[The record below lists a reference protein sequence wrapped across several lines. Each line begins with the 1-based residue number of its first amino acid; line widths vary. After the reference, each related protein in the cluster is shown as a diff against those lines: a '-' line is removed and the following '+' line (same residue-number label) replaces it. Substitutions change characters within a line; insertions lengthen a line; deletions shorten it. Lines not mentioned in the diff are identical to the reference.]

1 MEPVVL
7 NLNGWS
13 GTGKTFLL
21 NSFATANP
29 GAIQLLTPS
38 RIGEPFEVAAVNWG
52 DHAAVALDEV
62 LMWERKSVAAGIAE
76 LEQFAEQHGK
86 KLILVTQWEADLESN
101 GIVLQTNPAKLRLEG
116 RRDAVLF
123 EYDGKKIRFPS

>member
-21 NSFATANP
+21 NAFAAANP

-38 RIGEPFEVAAVNWG
+38 RIGEQFEATAVNWS

-62 LMWERKSVAAGIAE
+62 LMWERTSVALGIAE
-76 LEQFAEQHGK
+76 LERFAEQNGK
-86 KLILVTQWEADLESN
+86 KLILVTQGESDLESN
-101 GIVLQTNPAKLRLEG
+101 GVVLKTTPAKLRLVW
-116 RRDAVLF
+116 RRDAALF